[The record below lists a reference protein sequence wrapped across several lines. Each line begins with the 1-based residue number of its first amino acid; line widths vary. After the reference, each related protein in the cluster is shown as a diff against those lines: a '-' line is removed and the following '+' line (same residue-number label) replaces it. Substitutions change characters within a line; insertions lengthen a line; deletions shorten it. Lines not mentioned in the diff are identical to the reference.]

1 VTGHGGALAE
11 PDRLGADE
19 VVGKPFDVDALIEIV
34 TGHLERRPVPHI
46 LKTP

>member
-1 VTGHGGALAE
+1 MTGHGGALAE

-34 TGHLERRPVPHI
+34 TGHLERRPAPHI